1 MDFGACFGAG
11 SWRRNWGYG
20 WGYRPSF
27 RRSIPCRIRLPEP
40 SKVEPTSTN
49 EGFERIPRSPGTL
62 IQRGFPGFFI
72 SGIVRP
78 HALQVVR
85 PWGRCPRSPI
95 LPCGAPSRP
104 RRPRTCSTAA
114 VSTWRSHPVDGR
126 WWHLT
131 LLDLSLQMSLYGLL
145 LASWRCGSCRAVPD
159 GSRRTAASSSPSEG
173 GMYHFWTV
181 PAGRL

>member
-1 MDFGACFGAG
+1 MRGRFQVFFLAVQLLRKRCWDD
-11 SWRRNWGYG
+11 
-20 WGYRPSF
+20 P
-27 RRSIPCRIRLPEP
+27 
-40 SKVEPTSTN
+40 PTSTN

-78 HALQVVR
+78 RALQLVR

-95 LPCGAPSRP
+95 LPCGAPTRP

-131 LLDLSLQMSLYGLL
+131 LLDLGLRMSLYGLL